1 MANRTIIGEQNR
13 WVLAILFAALFA
25 SISWIAP
32 ATYLAVSPADNQM
45 QIQSVNVEQTS
56 NTTHNLTIE
65 YQSQDRYPI
74 EAQITLYKD
83 QNESDIASESW
94 TTSSVIPAG
103 ENKQSLTLDVAE
115 PIANGTYYYEFDIRV
130 HVGYNVEKEYTY
142 TTDSFP
148 VTNSSAPSADVRTV
162 NR

>member
-1 MANRTIIGEQNR
+1 MANTVLGDQNR

-32 ATYLAVSPADNQM
+32 ATYLAISPAENQM
-45 QIQSVNVEQTS
+45 EIQSVDINQTS

-74 EAQITLYKD
+74 ESQITLYKD
-83 QNESDIASESW
+83 QNQSDIARESW
-94 TTSSVIPAG
+94 TSSSVIPSG
-103 ENKQSLTLDVAE
+103 ENERSLTLDMTE
-115 PIANGTYYYEFDIRV
+115 PLANGTYYYEFEIRI
-130 HVGYNVEKEYTY
+130 HAGFNVEKKYIY

-148 VTNSSAPSADVRTV
+148 VKNTTAMRAD
-162 NR
+162 N